1 MGIKNKKKDDK
12 SDMFPLSDVL
22 GVFFLA
28 TALKILL
35 IPAYRS
41 TDFEVHRNWLAITHS
56 LPINQWYFEDTSEW
70 TLDYPP
76 FFAWFEYLLSWGAT
90 LFDKDML
97 KVENLLYAS
106 EATILYQR
114 LTVIV
119 TDLVLAYST
128 VRFCRK
134 EAPNRLVTLFILIV
148 CNAGLFI
155 VDHVHFQYNGFM
167 YGIMLLSISE
177 MKEKR
182 FISGSILFAALICL
196 KHIYLYIAPAFFVY
210 LLRVYCFQ
218 GSDTNTPPSFGSFQL
233 INFVTLGVTVLS
245 VFAACFGPFIAMNQ
259 IGQVLSRLFPFKR
272 GLCHA
277 YWAPNFW
284 ALYVVLD
291 KILMKVLKVDGKSAT
306 MTGGLVT
313 DDQSFIVLP
322 NISPQITLIASVLS
336 MLLPLKQCWSN
347 PSFESFIRGIFMCGF
362 GSFLFGWH
370 VHEKAIMLVTIPMSL
385 LAISCPKHARNFLIL
400 STAGYFALFPLL
412 FRPQE
417 TVLKIAIL
425 MSYIIGAVIALKKL
439 FSTKDKLSFSWL
451 ELAYLFGFVMVQ
463 SFVSVIHPLL
473 FGDKLPFL
481 PLMCISTY
489 SAIGTVYVWL
499 RCLIQI

>member
-1 MGIKNKKKDDK
+1 MLETHILVHSACVFRVPFK
-12 SDMFPLSDVL
+12 SLLLPRIRYKYPSVFWVFSTDQLCDSWCYCVVCVRCMLRSFHRNEPDWSSFITTVSIQARALSCVL
-22 GVFFLA
+22 GPQFLGFVCCIGQNLDES
-28 TALKILL
+28 TQSRWEICDHDGGYAL
-35 IPAYRS
+35 
-41 TDFEVHRNWLAITHS
+41 D
-56 LPINQWYFEDTSEW
+56 
-70 TLDYPP
+70 
-76 FFAWFEYLLSWGAT
+76 
-90 LFDKDML
+90 
-97 KVENLLYAS
+97 
-106 EATILYQR
+106 
-114 LTVIV
+114 
-119 TDLVLAYST
+119 
-128 VRFCRK
+128 
-134 EAPNRLVTLFILIV
+134 
-148 CNAGLFI
+148 
-155 VDHVHFQYNGFM
+155 
-167 YGIMLLSISE
+167 SIS
-177 MKEKR
+177 
-182 FISGSILFAALICL
+182 IL
-196 KHIYLYIAPAFFVY
+196 
-210 LLRVYCFQ
+210 
-218 GSDTNTPPSFGSFQL
+218 
-233 INFVTLGVTVLS
+233 
-245 VFAACFGPFIAMNQ
+245 
-259 IGQVLSRLFPFKR
+259 
-272 GLCHA
+272 
-277 YWAPNFW
+277 
-284 ALYVVLD
+284 
-291 KILMKVLKVDGKSAT
+291 VDDAIE
-306 MTGGLVT
+306 GLVT